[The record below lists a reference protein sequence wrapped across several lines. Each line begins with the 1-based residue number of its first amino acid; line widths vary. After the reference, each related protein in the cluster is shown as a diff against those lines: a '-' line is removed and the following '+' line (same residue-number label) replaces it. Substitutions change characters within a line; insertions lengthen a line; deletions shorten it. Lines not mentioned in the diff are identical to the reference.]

1 MMARMA
7 VAQGLALFLLL
18 LCGVA
23 HAADTDPWVSDH
35 PVVGGVALSVRGQ
48 PVPIR
53 YDAQDHAVVAIAAND
68 LASDLAMVTGGH
80 PRLLGSDDRGGGR
93 TEIWIGT
100 LGRSRLIDTLVAAGR
115 VQVGEL
121 TGAWESFIITS
132 VTDPGP
138 GVKNAVVIIGSD
150 RRGTAYG
157 VYELSRAIGVS
168 PWVWWADVT
177 PARRPDLYVA
187 AGVRRFGP
195 PSVKYRGL
203 FINDEDWG
211 LHPWAA
217 GTFDPQRGDI
227 GPKTY
232 EKVFG
237 LLLRLRANLL
247 WPAMHQVTQAFN
259 ADPENALLADRYAI
273 IMGSSHAEPMLR
285 NNVGEWKG
293 PADAYN
299 YAVNPGLVRDYWR
312 DRLRINGGFENIYT
326 LGMRGIHDSGI
337 VGADGVEAQ
346 RTLLTRI
353 IADQRR
359 LLTENVSP
367 DVERLPQVFTPYKE
381 VLALYRAGLDLPAD
395 VTLVWPDDNFGY
407 IRQFPNAAERARAG
421 GSGVYYHLSY
431 LGAPLSHL
439 WLSTVP
445 PSLIALEMGR
455 AYDLGARTLWV
466 ANVGDIKP
474 AETNIELF
482 TSMAW
487 DMEGFRRAGGAP
499 GFLRDWARRTFGADL
514 APDVAAILT
523 THHRLNFERKPEH
536 LQWWLPG
543 ERPRRSDLSPAD
555 VAARL
560 RAFDAMV
567 ADLERLR
574 PRVPA
579 RLRDAFFQL
588 VEYPVRA
595 AALGNHRY
603 FSAEAYEALFNTE
616 PVTART
622 SGVDARAADAALKA
636 LTARYNGEIADGK
649 WRGIMAEE
657 PADSLWR
664 KYRLSPVILPAATLT
679 RPQQAQVPAPSTPAG
694 AVTEIVKEAEAVSRM
709 EAAADAAWV
718 LVPDL
723 GRGQGA
729 MAVDPVTAP
738 ARKGGG
744 PALIYELELPPGG
757 WSLSLDLIPT
767 FPVNGGEVM
776 RLGLSVDGAA
786 AVPVE
791 MVRVTGDGGWVQGVL
806 DGRVRQTTGVVL
818 AGGQHVLRLEM
829 RDAGPVLDALI
840 LRRVAAGP

>member
-1 MMARMA
+1 MAL
-7 VAQGLALFLLL
+7 AQGLAFCLLL
-18 LCGVA
+18 LCG
-23 HAADTDPWVSDH
+23 AANATNPNPWVSSY
-35 PVVGGVALSVRGQ
+35 PMAEGFALSVRGQ

-53 YDAQDHAVVAIAAND
+53 HDMQDHPVVAIAAAD
-68 LASDLAMVTGGH
+68 LASDLGMVTGGD
-80 PRLLGSDDRGGGR
+80 PMLLGSDDHAGSRQ
-93 TEIWIGT
+93 EVWIGT
-100 LGRSRLIDTLVAAGR
+100 LGRSRLIDALVAAGR
-115 VQVGEL
+115 VQVGDL
-121 TGAWESFIITS
+121 AGAWESFVITS
-132 VTDPGP
+132 VTDPAP
-138 GVKNAVVIIGSD
+138 GVKKALLIIGSD

-157 VYELSRAIGVS
+157 AYELSRAIGVS
-168 PWVWWADVT
+168 PWVWWADVV
-177 PARRPDLYVA
+177 PAHRPDLYIA
-187 AGVRRFGP
+187 AGIRRFGP
-195 PSVKYRGL
+195 PSVKYRGI

-217 GTFDPQRGDI
+217 GTFDPERGDI

-259 ADPENALLADRYAI
+259 ADPANARLADRYAI

-293 PADAYN
+293 PAVAYD
-299 YAVNPGLVRDYWR
+299 YAKNPALVSEYWR
-312 DRLRINGGFENIYT
+312 DRLRSNGGFENVYT

-337 VGADGVEAQ
+337 VGVEGVEAQ
-346 RTLLTRI
+346 RTLLNRI
-353 IADQRR
+353 IVDQRR
-359 LLTENVSP
+359 LLAENVSP
-367 DVERLPQVFTPYKE
+367 EVERLPQVFTPYKE
-381 VLALYRAGLDLPAD
+381 VLALYRAGLNLPDD

-474 AETNIELF
+474 AETNIDLF
-482 TSMAW
+482 TSMGW

-499 GFLRDWARRTFGADL
+499 GFLRDWSARTFGEAL
-514 APDVAAILT
+514 GADVADILT
-523 THHRLNFERKPEH
+523 RHHRLNFERKPEH

-543 ERPRRSDLSPAD
+543 ERPRRSDLTPAH
-555 VAARL
+555 ASERL
-560 RAFDAMV
+560 AAFDQLV
-567 ADLERLR
+567 ADLDRVQ

-579 RLRDAFFQL
+579 PLSDAFFQL

-595 AALGNHRY
+595 AALANQRY
-603 FSAEAYEALFNTE
+603 FKTEAYETLFNAK
-616 PVTART
+616 PVTARKN
-622 SGVDARAADAALKA
+622 GAEARAADAALKA
-636 LTARYNGEIADGK
+636 LTARYNGEIAGGK

-664 KYRLSPVILPAATLT
+664 KYRLSPPVLPAATLT
-679 RPQQAQVPAPSTPAG
+679 LPDRADEPVPSGAAPEA
-694 AVTEIVKEAEAVSRM
+694 TEIVRQAEAFSRA
-709 EAAADAAWV
+709 EAAADATWT

-723 GRGQGA
+723 GRGEGA
-729 MAVDPVTAP
+729 MAVAPVTAP
-738 ARKGGG
+738 MREQGG
-744 PALIYELELPPGG
+744 PALFYELYLPPGN

-767 FPVNGGEVM
+767 FPVDGGEMM

-786 AVPVE
+786 AVTVE
-791 MVRVTGDGGWVQGVL
+791 VVRVTGDDGWVQGVL

-818 AGGQHVLRLEM
+818 SGGRHMLRLEM
-829 RDAGPVLDALI
+829 RDAGPVIDAVI
-840 LRRVAAGP
+840 LRRVAAGD

>member
-1 MMARMA
+1 MRVRPLFSLILCFMLCGGMAR
-7 VAQGLALFLLL
+7 
-18 LCGVA
+18 
-23 HAADTDPWVSDH
+23 AAEPDAWVSDR
-35 PVVGGVALSVRGQ
+35 PAPGGFALSVNGQ
-48 PVPIR
+48 PVHIR
-53 YDAQDHAVVAIAAND
+53 HDSEDHPVVAIAARD
-68 LASDLAMVTGGH
+68 LAADLERVTGRRPALMADAMPGQ
-80 PRLLGSDDRGGGR
+80 GR
-93 TEIWIGT
+93 REVWIGT
-100 LGRSRLIDTLVAAGR
+100 LGRSRLIDGLVAVGR
-115 VQVGEL
+115 VEVGDL
-121 TGAWESFIITS
+121 KGAWESFVITS
-132 VTDPGP
+132 VDRPAP
-138 GVKNAVVIIGSD
+138 GVEQALVIIGSD
-150 RRGTAYG
+150 RRGTAFG
-157 VYELSRAIGVS
+157 TYELSRAIGVS
-168 PWVWWADVT
+168 PWVWWADVM
-177 PARRPDLYVA
+177 PARRPDLHAA
-187 AGVRRFGP
+187 AGLRRFGP
-195 PSVKYRGL
+195 PSVKYRGI

-285 NNVGEWKG
+285 NNVGEWKE
-293 PADAYN
+293 PAASYD
-299 YAVNPGLVRDYWR
+299 YARKPDLVRDYWR
-312 DRLRINGGFENIYT
+312 DRLHSNGSFENIYT

-337 VGADGVEAQ
+337 VGTDGVEAQ
-346 RTLLTRI
+346 RALMNRI

-359 LLTENVSP
+359 LLAENVHP

-381 VLALYRAGLDLPAD
+381 VLALYRAGLDLPDD

-482 TSMAW
+482 ASMGW
-487 DMEGFRRAGGAP
+487 DMEGFRRAGGAA
-499 GFLRDWARRTFGADL
+499 GFLRDWAGRTFGAEIGP
-514 APDVAAILT
+514 AVATILT

-543 ERPRRSDLSPAD
+543 ERPRRSDLSPAE
-555 VAARL
+555 VATRL
-560 RAFDAMV
+560 NAFDAV
-567 ADLERLR
+567 VVDLERVR

-595 AALGNHRY
+595 AALANQRY
-603 FSAEAYEALFNTE
+603 FKAEAYEILFNAD
-616 PVTART
+616 PVTARRQ
-622 SGVDARAADAALKA
+622 GAEARAADAALNA
-636 LTARYNGEIADGK
+636 LTARYNGEIAGGK

-679 RPQQAQVPAPSTPAG
+679 LPESTHMPAPLPPAG
-694 AVTEIVKEAEAVSRM
+694 AVTEIVREAEAASRT

-738 ARKGGG
+738 ARDGGG
-744 PALIYELELPPGG
+744 PALIYELELPPGA

-767 FPVNGGEVM
+767 FPVDGGEVM

-786 AVPVE
+786 PVPVE
-791 MVRVTGDGGWVQGVL
+791 VVRVTGDGGWVQGVL
-806 DGRVRQTTGVVL
+806 DGRVRQATGVVL
-818 AGGQHVLRLEM
+818 QGGRHVLRLEM

-840 LRRVAAGP
+840 LRPVAAGP

>member
-1 MMARMA
+1 M
-7 VAQGLALFLLL
+7 VGIVCAQGLAFCLLL
-18 LCGVA
+18 FCGVA
-23 HAADTDPWVSDH
+23 NAGNPDTWVSSH
-35 PVVGGVALSVRGQ
+35 PMVGGFALSVGGL

-53 YDAQDHAVVAIAAND
+53 HDIQDHPVVAIAAAD
-68 LASDLAMVTGGH
+68 LTSDLAMVTGGH
-80 PRLLGSDDRGGGR
+80 PALLDSNDRASNR
-93 TEIWIGT
+93 QEVWIGT
-100 LGRSRLIDTLVAAGR
+100 LGRSRLIDALVAAGR
-115 VQVGEL
+115 VQVGDL
-121 TGAWESFIITS
+121 TGAWESFIITT
-132 VTDPGP
+132 VTDPAP
-138 GVKNAVVIIGSD
+138 GVKNALVIIGSD

-157 VYELSRAIGVS
+157 AYELSRAIGVS

-177 PARRPDLYVA
+177 PARRPDLHVA
-187 AGVRRFGP
+187 SGIRRFGP
-195 PSVKYRGL
+195 PLVKYRGI

-217 GTFDPQRGDI
+217 STFDPGRGDI

-259 ADPENALLADRYAI
+259 ADPENARLADRYAI

-293 PADAYN
+293 PAAAYD
-299 YAVNPGLVRDYWR
+299 YAKNPDLVRDYWR
-312 DRLRINGGFENIYT
+312 DRLRSNGSFENVYT

-337 VGADGVEAQ
+337 VGVEGVEAQ
-346 RTLLTRI
+346 RTLLNRI

-359 LLTENVSP
+359 LLARNVSP
-367 DVERLPQVFTPYKE
+367 DIERLPQVFTPYKE
-381 VLALYRAGLDLPAD
+381 VLALYRAGLDLPDD

-407 IRQFPNAAERARAG
+407 IRQFPNAADRARTG

-439 WLSTVP
+439 WLSTVS

-499 GFLRDWARRTFGADL
+499 GFLRDWSARTFGEAL
-514 APDVAAILT
+514 GPDVAGILT
-523 THHRLNFERKPEH
+523 RHHRLNFERKPEH

-543 ERPRRSDLSPAD
+543 ERPRRSDLTLAQASE
-555 VAARL
+555 RL
-560 RAFDAMV
+560 AAFDHLV
-567 ADLERLR
+567 ADLD
-574 PRVPA
+574 RVQPLMPA

-595 AALGNHRY
+595 AALANQRY
-603 FSAEAYEALFNTE
+603 FKTEAYETLFNTE
-616 PVTART
+616 PVAARRN
-622 SGVDARAADAALKA
+622 GAEARAADAALKS
-636 LTARYNGEIADGK
+636 LTAKYNDEIAGGK

-664 KYRLSPVILPAATLT
+664 KYRLSPPVLPAVTLT
-679 RPQQAQVPAPSTPAG
+679 QPDHATEPSPPVPPPEA
-694 AVTEIVKEAEAVSRM
+694 TEIVRQAEAFSRV
-709 EAAADAAWV
+709 EAVADATWT

-723 GRGQGA
+723 GRGDGA
-729 MAVDPVTAP
+729 MAVAPVTAP
-738 ARKGGG
+738 ARAQGG
-744 PALIYELELPPGG
+744 PALIYELDLPPGQ
-757 WSLSLDLIPT
+757 WSLSVDLIPT
-767 FPVNGGEVM
+767 FPVAGGEIM
-776 RLGLSVDGAA
+776 RMGLSVDGG
-786 AVPVE
+786 VPATVE
-791 MVRVTGDGGWVQGVL
+791 VVRVTGDGGWVQGVL
-806 DGRVRQTTGVVL
+806 DGRVRQATGVIL
-818 AGGQHVLRLEM
+818 IGGRHRLRLEM
-829 RDAGPVLDALI
+829 RDAGPVIDALI
-840 LRRVAAGP
+840 LRRVAAGG

>member
-1 MMARMA
+1 MVRMA
-7 VAQGLALFLLL
+7 LAQGLAFGLLL
-18 LCGVA
+18 LCG
-23 HAADTDPWVSDH
+23 AANAANSDPWVSSQ
-35 PVVGGVALSVRGQ
+35 PMAQGFALSVRGQ

-53 YDAQDHAVVAIAAND
+53 HDMQDHPVVAIAAAD

-80 PRLLGSDDRGGGR
+80 PMLLGADDRAGSR
-93 TEIWIGT
+93 QEVWIGT
-100 LGRSRLIDTLVAAGR
+100 LGRSRLIDSLVAAGR
-115 VQVGEL
+115 VQVGDL
-121 TGAWESFIITS
+121 AGAWESFVIAS
-132 VTDPGP
+132 VTDPAP
-138 GVKNAVVIIGSD
+138 GVKNALVIIGSD

-157 VYELSRAIGVS
+157 AYELSRAIGVS
-168 PWVWWADVT
+168 PWVWWADVV
-177 PARRPDLYVA
+177 PARRPDLYIA

-195 PSVKYRGL
+195 PSVKYRGI

-217 GTFDPQRGDI
+217 GTFDPERSDI

-247 WPAMHQVTQAFN
+247 WPAMHQVTQALN
-259 ADPENALLADRYAI
+259 ADPANARLADRYAI

-293 PADAYN
+293 AAAAYD
-299 YAVNPGLVRDYWR
+299 YAKNPDLVRDYWR
-312 DRLRINGGFENIYT
+312 DRLRSNGRFENVYT

-337 VGADGVEAQ
+337 VGVEGAEAQ
-346 RTLLTRI
+346 RTLLNRI

-359 LLTENVSP
+359 LLAENVSP

-381 VLALYRAGLDLPAD
+381 VLALYRAGLDLPDD

-407 IRQFPNAAERARAG
+407 IRQFPNAAERLRAG

-474 AETNIELF
+474 AETNIDLF
-482 TSMAW
+482 TSMGW
-487 DMEGFRRAGGAP
+487 DIEGFRRAGGAP
-499 GFLRDWARRTFGADL
+499 GFLRDWSARTFGEAL
-514 APDVAAILT
+514 GPDVAYILT
-523 THHRLNFERKPEH
+523 RHHGLNFERKPEH

-543 ERPRRSDLSPAD
+543 ERPRRSDLSPAQ
-555 VAARL
+555 ASERL
-560 RAFDAMV
+560 AAFDRLV
-567 ADLERLR
+567 ADLDRVQ

-579 RLRDAFFQL
+579 PLRDAFFQL

-595 AALGNHRY
+595 AALANRR
-603 FSAEAYEALFNTE
+603 FFKTEAYETLFNAE
-616 PVTART
+616 PVTARKN
-622 SGVDARAADAALKA
+622 GAEARAADAALKA
-636 LTARYNGEIADGK
+636 LTARYNGEIAGGK

-664 KYRLSPVILPAATLT
+664 KYRLSPPVLPAATLT
-679 RPQQAQVPAPSTPAG
+679 LPDHAEEPAPPA
-694 AVTEIVKEAEAVSRM
+694 AAPEVTEIVRQAEAFSRV
-709 EAAADAAWV
+709 EAAVDATWT

-723 GRGQGA
+723 GRGEGA
-729 MAVDPVTAP
+729 MAVAPVTAP
-738 ARKGGG
+738 TREQGG
-744 PALIYELELPPGG
+744 PALFYELDLPPGT

-767 FPVNGGEVM
+767 FPVDGGEMM

-786 AVPVE
+786 AITVE
-791 MVRVTGDGGWVQGVL
+791 VVRVTGDGGWVQGVL
-806 DGRVRQTTGVVL
+806 DGRVRQATGVVL
-818 AGGQHVLRLEM
+818 SGGRHMLRLEM
-829 RDAGPVLDALI
+829 QDASPVIDALI
-840 LRRVAAGP
+840 LRRVAAGD